1 MNRLWWGI
9 VGVLVLLGL
18 GQSVQA
24 APQPMMG
31 VRWSMQ
37 EAQVDGLQDQT
48 SGSAAFILGVAAERY
63 RIYADLSLQSWD
75 DFSSVM
81 MLANAEKRWPVHP
94 RLALVAGVHGGIVDF
109 ELDGR
114 FGAKKFQSG
123 PAAGVQLGG
132 LWQLDTAWQ
141 LEVGLRW
148 TQVWAEQT
156 GRMDE
161 QATTYRWEAAYGSY
175 IQLGYLF

>member
-1 MNRLWWGI
+1 MKKSLWSMA
-9 VGVLVLLGL
+9 GVLVLVLL
-18 GQSVQA
+18 CQSAYA
-24 APQPMMG
+24 APQPLMG

-37 EAQVDGLQDQT
+37 EAQVEGLPDQT

-132 LWQLDTAWQ
+132 LWQFDTSWQ

-156 GRMDE
+156 GRIDE
-161 QATTYRWEAAYGSY
+161 QATTYRWEEVYGSY